1 MPAFAEPPAPPPP
14 RVEVIEVHR
23 RFEGRPAVCGVSFH
37 VASACIAVLVGADG
51 AGKTTLL
58 RLIAG
63 LIAPDAG
70 EIRLF
75 GEEAA
80 AGGRTHR
87 RRLGYVPQRFGLY
100 PDLTVGEHFA
110 FFEDVFG
117 LEAEEA
123 AVLRRRLLAMAG
135 LENVTGRRARD
146 LSGGMRQKLA
156 LACALLH
163 DPELLLLDE
172 PTQGLDPLARRE
184 IWGMFETLRR
194 RGCTILLSTSRLAE
208 AQRSD
213 RLFLLHRGRLLAA
226 GSPQEVQ
233 AGAPDLEEA
242 VLRRIRA
249 EEEPRGEAGRG

>member
-1 MPAFAEPPAPPPP
+1 MPASAEPPASSPP
-14 RVEVIEVHR
+14 RVEAIEVHR
-23 RFEGRPAVCGVSFH
+23 RFEGRTALCGVSFR
-37 VASACIAVLVGADG
+37 VPAASIAVLVGADG

-70 EIRLF
+70 AIRLF

-80 AGGRTHR
+80 GVRAHR
-87 RRLGYVPQRFGLY
+87 RRLAYVPQRFGLY
-100 PDLTVGEHFA
+100 PDLTVSEHFA
-110 FFEDVFG
+110 FFGDVYG

-123 AVLRRRLLAMAG
+123 AALRGRLLAMAG
-135 LENVTGRRARD
+135 LEHVTGRRARD

-156 LACALLH
+156 LACALLN

-184 IWGMFETLRR
+184 LWGMIEALRG
-194 RGCTILLSTSRLAE
+194 RGCTVLLSTSRLAE
-208 AQRSD
+208 AQRAD
-213 RLFLLHRGRLLAA
+213 RLLLLHRGRLLAA
-226 GSPQEVQ
+226 GSPEEIR

-249 EEEPRGEAGRG
+249 EGEPPGEAGRG